1 MEKKVIKLSVR
12 NLVEF
17 ILRSG
22 DLDNRKGLLADKEAM
37 QKGSRMHRKI
47 QRQMGGDYQAEVAL
61 VWEQEYEGFILR
73 LEGRADGIIPAK
85 KEKGKETELAVIDE
99 IKGVFQDL
107 AYLSEPIEVHL
118 AQAKCYACMYIFQD
132 LQKPAQDGP
141 QVAVQ
146 MTYCNLETE
155 QIRRFRKEY
164 ETDALYQWFQE
175 LLASYYRWADYQVR
189 WQDRR
194 NASMQGLEF
203 PFPYRPGQR
212 DIVRGVYHAIASR
225 KQLFVQAPTGVGKTM
240 SVIFPAVRAIG
251 EGLGEKFFY
260 LTAKTVARTV
270 AEEAVSLLEQH
281 GLLFQ
286 ALTLTAK
293 EKICPMDKPACNPEE
308 CPYAKG
314 HFNRVNDAVYELWI
328 SETVLNRE
336 AIETQAVKW
345 QVCPYEM
352 SLDLAQ
358 WVDGVICDYNYVF
371 DPNARLRRFFGEST
385 KEDYIFLIDEAH
397 NLVDRGREMYSAVL
411 YREAVLEAH
420 EKFGVYFR
428 KLERYLDRL
437 NRELLLL
444 KDACET
450 YRVWKN
456 AGEIPV
462 LVMNVVGELE
472 NLLGEERGEIDLS
485 DREDLLEFYFQ
496 ARDFLNI
503 SELVDENYVVYTQTE
518 PDGRF
523 WLKLFCVNPSENLQ
537 ACLDKGISTVFFSA
551 TLHPMPYYRTLFS
564 QRNDDYAVYV
574 KSPFDQNQRCLCV
587 GRDVSSLYTRRGQEE
602 YQKMSLYIYSAA
614 MARMGNYLVF
624 FPSYQML
631 QEVFEEFLTAY
642 TAEPVRCICQKT
654 GMDER
659 EREEFLRAFQT
670 EAEVESAQQESLV
683 GFCVMGGIFS
693 EGIDLI
699 GESLIGVVVVGTG
712 IPQISHEREILKN
725 YYDQQE
731 GQGFDYAYRY
741 PGMNKVLQAAGRVI
755 RTAEDRGV
763 ILLLD
768 ERFLHREYRRL
779 FPVEWSDYIVCSQK
793 TAGEQMKKF
802 WERPADS

>member
-1 MEKKVIKLSVR
+1 MGKKTIRLSVR

-22 DLDNRKGLLADKEAM
+22 DLDNRRSSLADKDAM
-37 QKGSRMHRKI
+37 QKGNRIHRKI
-47 QRQMGGDYQAEVAL
+47 QRQMGGDYQAEVPL
-61 VWEQEYEGFILR
+61 VWEQEYEGFLLR

-85 KEKGKETELAVIDE
+85 KEKGKEPEMAVIDE

-107 AYLSEPIEVHL
+107 DYLSKPIEVHL
-118 AQAKCYACMYIFQD
+118 AQAKCYACMYLFRD
-132 LQKPAQDGP
+132 LQKPHPSDP
-141 QVAVQ
+141 QIAVQ
-146 MTYCNLETE
+146 MTYCHLETE
-155 QIRRFRKEY
+155 QIRRFRREY
-164 ETDALYQWFQE
+164 TSDALYRWFQDI
-175 LLASYYRWADYQVR
+175 LASYYKWADYQVR
-189 WQDRR
+189 WQQRR

-203 PFPYRPGQR
+203 PFSYRPGQR
-212 DIVRGVYHAIASR
+212 EIVKGVYHAVASQ

-251 EGLGEKFFY
+251 KGLGEKFFY

-270 AEEAVSLLEQH
+270 AEEAICLLRQR

-293 EKICPMDKPACNPEE
+293 EKLCPMDKMACNPEE

-314 HFNRVNDAVYELWI
+314 HFDRVNDAVYELWS
-328 SETVLNRE
+328 SETALNRK
-336 AIETQAVKW
+336 AIETQAAKW

-358 WVDGVICDYNYVF
+358 WVDAVICDYNYVF
-371 DPNARLRRFFGEST
+371 DPNAHLRRFFGESS
-385 KEDYIFLIDEAH
+385 KGDYIFLIDEAH

-411 YREAVLEAH
+411 YEEAVRAAQD
-420 EKFGVYFR
+420 KFCVYSR
-428 KLERYLDRL
+428 KLERNLDRL
-437 NRELLLL
+437 DRQLMLL
-444 KDACET
+444 KRECET
-450 YRVWKN
+450 YRVWKDT
-456 AGEIPV
+456 GGIPV
-462 LVMNVVGELE
+462 LVMNVAGELE
-472 NLLGEERGEIDLS
+472 NLLGEEREDIGHS

-496 ARDFLNI
+496 VRDFLNI
-503 SELVDENYVVYTQTE
+503 SELVDENYVVYSQTE

-537 ACLDKGISTVFFSA
+537 LCLDKGISAVFFSA
-551 TLHPMPYYRTLFS
+551 TLHPMSYYRTLFS
-564 QRNDDYAVYV
+564 QRNDDYAVYIP
-574 KSPFDQNQRCLCV
+574 SPFAQKQRCLCI
-587 GRDVSSLYTRRGQEE
+587 GQDVSSRYTRRGPEE
-602 YQKMSLYIYSAA
+602 YQKMASYIYSTA
-614 MARMGNYLVF
+614 MAKIGNYLIF

-631 QEVFEEFLTAY
+631 QEVFEEFQAAY
-642 TAEPVRCICQKT
+642 AAKPVCCVCQKT
-654 GMDER
+654 GMDEK
-659 EREEFLRAFQT
+659 EREEFLRAFQMK
-670 EAEVESAQQESLV
+670 ENRRPQKSLV

-712 IPQISHEREILKN
+712 LPQISREREILKN
-725 YYDQQE
+725 YYDRQE
-731 GQGFDYAYRY
+731 GCGFDYAYRY

-779 FPVEWSDYIVCSQK
+779 FPVEWSDYIICSQK
-793 TAGEQMKKF
+793 TAGQQMKKF
-802 WERPADS
+802 WERPAER

>member
-1 MEKKVIKLSVR
+1 
-12 NLVEF
+12 
-17 ILRSG
+17 
-22 DLDNRKGLLADKEAM
+22 
-37 QKGSRMHRKI
+37 
-47 QRQMGGDYQAEVAL
+47 
-61 VWEQEYEGFILR
+61 
-73 LEGRADGIIPAK
+73 
-85 KEKGKETELAVIDE
+85 
-99 IKGVFQDL
+99 
-107 AYLSEPIEVHL
+107 
-118 AQAKCYACMYIFQD
+118 
-132 LQKPAQDGP
+132 
-141 QVAVQ
+141 
-146 MTYCNLETE
+146 
-155 QIRRFRKEY
+155 
-164 ETDALYQWFQE
+164 
-175 LLASYYRWADYQVR
+175 
-189 WQDRR
+189 
-194 NASMQGLEF
+194 
-203 PFPYRPGQR
+203 
-212 DIVRGVYHAIASR
+212 
-225 KQLFVQAPTGVGKTM
+225 
-240 SVIFPAVRAIG
+240 
-251 EGLGEKFFY
+251 
-260 LTAKTVARTV
+260 
-270 AEEAVSLLEQH
+270 
-281 GLLFQ
+281 
-286 ALTLTAK
+286 
-293 EKICPMDKPACNPEE
+293 
-308 CPYAKG
+308 
-314 HFNRVNDAVYELWI
+314 
-328 SETVLNRE
+328 
-336 AIETQAVKW
+336 
-345 QVCPYEM
+345 
-352 SLDLAQ
+352 
-358 WVDGVICDYNYVF
+358 
-371 DPNARLRRFFGEST
+371 
-385 KEDYIFLIDEAH
+385 
-397 NLVDRGREMYSAVL
+397 
-411 YREAVLEAH
+411 
-420 EKFGVYFR
+420 
-428 KLERYLDRL
+428 
-437 NRELLLL
+437 
-444 KDACET
+444 
-450 YRVWKN
+450 
-456 AGEIPV
+456 
-462 LVMNVVGELE
+462 
-472 NLLGEERGEIDLS
+472 
-485 DREDLLEFYFQ
+485 
-496 ARDFLNI
+496 
-503 SELVDENYVVYTQTE
+503 
-518 PDGRF
+518 
-523 WLKLFCVNPSENLQ
+523 
-537 ACLDKGISTVFFSA
+537 
-551 TLHPMPYYRTLFS
+551 MPYYRTLFS